1 MWCVE
6 SWWLADLAS
15 TDKFSEPCGVWKAAD
30 LLTVLKQSK
39 KSNTCGVQNGADLLT
54 LNKESKFSNHMVC
67 EKLLT
72 CWLWC
77 LEEKIQTH
85 VVCEM
90 VLTCWLLRKNLN
102 FPIIWCVKSCWLAD
116 LASTNKFSEPCGVWK
131 AADLLT
137 LLNKTKKSNHVL
149 CEKPLTCWLA
159 DLLTADLLTADLLTA
174 DLLTCWLKT
183 HVVCEMVLIYWL
195 C

>member
-1 MWCVE
+1 MKRC
-6 SWWLADLAS
+6 WLADLALP
-15 TDKFSEPCGVWKAAD
+15 DKFSEPCGVWKAAD
-30 LLTVLKQSK
+30 LLILLKQNK
-39 KSNTCGVQNGADLLT
+39 KSNTCGVWNGADLLT
-54 LNKESKFSNHMVC
+54 LKKEPKFWKHIVC

-116 LASTNKFSEPCGVWK
+116 LASTNKFSELCGVWK

-137 LLNKTKKSNHVL
+137 FLNRTKKSNYVL
-149 CEKPLTCWLA
+149 CEKLLTCWLA

-174 DLLTCWLKT
+174 DLLTCWLLT
-183 HVVCEMVLIYWL
+183 AD
-195 C
+195 